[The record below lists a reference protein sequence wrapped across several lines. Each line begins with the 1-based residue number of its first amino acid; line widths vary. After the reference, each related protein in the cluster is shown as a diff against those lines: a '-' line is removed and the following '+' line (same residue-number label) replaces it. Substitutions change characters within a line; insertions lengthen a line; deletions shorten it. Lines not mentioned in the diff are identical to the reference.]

1 MNYNAISAFG
11 VLCTIGAFCASCEN
25 QKITNMD
32 YNNISAIGVL
42 CAIGAFCAILAFFAL
57 CMILFICF
65 PEFLASG
72 YTSQTDYSKNI

>member
-1 MNYNAISAFG
+1 MNISSCAY
-11 VLCTIGAFCASCEN
+11 VIKLCFLNFTALLCEK

-57 CMILFICF
+57 CIILFICF
-65 PEFLASG
+65 LAKSG
-72 YTSQTDYSKNI
+72 YTSQTDDSNNTQV

>member
-42 CAIGAFCAILAFFAL
+42 CAILAFFAL
-57 CMILFICF
+57 CIILFICF
-65 PEFLASG
+65 PEVLAKSG
-72 YTSQTDYSKNI
+72 YTSKTDDSNDT

>member
-1 MNYNAISAFG
+1 MDYDTISAR
-11 VLCTIGAFCASCEN
+11 CEN

-32 YNNISAIGVL
+32 YDDISAIRVL
-42 CAIGAFCAILAFFAL
+42 CAILAFFAL